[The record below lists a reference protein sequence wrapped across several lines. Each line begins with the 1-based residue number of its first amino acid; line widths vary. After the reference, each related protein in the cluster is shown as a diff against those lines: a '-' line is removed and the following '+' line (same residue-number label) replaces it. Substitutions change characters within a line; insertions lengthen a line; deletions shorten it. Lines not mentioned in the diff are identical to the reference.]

1 MRRGVRWLGT
11 VMVVAGL
18 ALLAWVVVVWRWED
32 PLTSLYTAYQQRSL
46 SSGLDRKMDAYKPV
60 AVSGASLAAVRRT
73 LRAEAAGYRRAV
85 HRGEAIGRI
94 KVPAIGVNMVIVDG
108 TDHDS
113 LKRGPGLQRQT
124 FMPGAGELIYIAGHR
139 TTYAAPFSHIDRL
152 RRGDRVT
159 LEMPY
164 GTFVY
169 AITGHRIVR
178 ANATWVLRSHHREVV
193 ALQACHP
200 RFFASHR
207 YIAYGTPVQVIPRG
221 GRAYTLTAS
230 GAGT

>member
-1 MRRGVRWLGT
+1 MRRGVRALGT
-11 VMVVAGL
+11 LMVVAGL

-32 PLTSLYTAYQQRSL
+32 PFTSLYTAYKQRSL
-46 SSGLDRKMDAYKPV
+46 SSSLGRRMDAYKPV

-73 LRAEAAGYRRAV
+73 LRAEAAAYRREV
-85 HRGEAIGRI
+85 HGGEAIGRI
-94 KVPAIGVNMVIVDG
+94 KVPALGVNMVVVDG
-108 TDHDS
+108 TDHES
-113 LKRGPGLQRQT
+113 LKRGPGLERHT
-124 FMPGAGELIYIAGHR
+124 FMPGEGELIYIAGHR

-159 LEMPY
+159 IEMPY

-178 ANATWVLRSHHREVV
+178 ATATWVLRSHHREVV

-221 GRAYTLTAS
+221 GRAYTLSAS
-230 GAGT
+230 AAVG

>member
-1 MRRGVRWLGT
+1 MRRSLRWLGT
-11 VMVVAGL
+11 AMVIAGL
-18 ALLAWVVVVWRWED
+18 LLLAWVVVVWRWED
-32 PLTSLYTAYQQRSL
+32 PFTSLYTAYQQRSL
-46 SSGLDRKMDAYKPV
+46 SSSLDRKMDAYKPV

-73 LRAEAAGYRRAV
+73 LRAEAAAYRRDV

-94 KVPAIGVNMVIVDG
+94 KVPNLGVNMVLVDG

-124 FMPGAGELIYIAGHR
+124 FMPGEGELIYIAGHR

-169 AITGHRIVR
+169 AITGHRVVR
-178 ANATWVLRSHHREVV
+178 ATDTWVLRSHHREVV

-207 YIAYGTPVQVIPRG
+207 YIAYATPVQVIPRG
-221 GRAYTLTAS
+221 GRTYTLSTTA
-230 GAGT
+230 GVG

>member
-1 MRRGVRWLGT
+1 MRRALRVLGT
-11 VMVVAGL
+11 VMIITGL

-32 PLTSLYTAYQQRSL
+32 PFTSLYTAYQQRSL
-46 SSGLDRKMDAYKPV
+46 SSSLDRRMDGYKPV
-60 AVSGASLAAVRRT
+60 AVSGASLGAVRRT
-73 LRAEAAGYRRAV
+73 LRAEAAAYRREV
-85 HRGEAIGRI
+85 HRDEAIGRI
-94 KVPAIGVNMVIVDG
+94 KVPAIGVNMVLVDG

-113 LKRGPGLQRQT
+113 LKRGPGLQPQT
-124 FMPGAGELIYIAGHR
+124 FMPGEGELIYIAGHR
-139 TTYAAPFSHIDRL
+139 TTYSAPFSHIDRL

-169 AITGHRIVR
+169 AITGHRIVP
-178 ANATWVLRSHHREVV
+178 ATATWALRSHHHEVV

-207 YIAYGTPVQVIPRG
+207 YIAYGRPVQVIPRG
-221 GRAYTLTAS
+221 GRAYTLAAP
-230 GAGT
+230 AGVG